1 MGKRIYRIGG
11 DCMNILGTEYEIIKK
26 AKQDMYPYLGD
37 NDGCCDFTTK
47 KILIADMQVTND
59 TMQDMSEWEKKVL
72 RHEIIHA
79 FLHESGLDVCSKNGS
94 RNEELVDWIAIQAP
108 KIFKTLNELKTL

>member
-1 MGKRIYRIGG
+1 
-11 DCMNILGTEYEIIKK
+11 MNILGTEYEIIKN
-26 AKQDMYPYLGD
+26 AKQEKYSYLGD

-47 KILIADMQVTND
+47 KILIADMKVTD
-59 TMQDMSEWEKKVL
+59 ETMQDMDEWSKKVL

-108 KIFKTLNELKTL
+108 KIFKALNELDIL